1 MNVCYVNLVKGKLG
15 KLLYGLNKI
24 KISFK
29 SIWNINII
37 KMIKFFYFDL
47 DEEIIKVDLI
57 KNWMKIYRNDFFYEL
72 ELNDL
77 VFLLLKLEIFIEND
91 IELV

>member
-1 MNVCYVNLVKGKLG
+1 
-15 KLLYGLNKI
+15 
-24 KISFK
+24 
-29 SIWNINII
+29 
-37 KMIKFFYFDL
+37 MIKFFYFDL